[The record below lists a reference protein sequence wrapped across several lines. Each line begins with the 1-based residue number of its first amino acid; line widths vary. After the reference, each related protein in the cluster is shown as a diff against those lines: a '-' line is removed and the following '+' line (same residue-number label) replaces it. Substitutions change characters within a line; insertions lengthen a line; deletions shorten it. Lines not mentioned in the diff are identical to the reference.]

1 VRPPPDATRTLE
13 QPQLTPISFFAL
25 AARTL
30 RITTTVHVRRSPP
43 TLLPSIFCPDQ
54 PCLGCLTAAYTKLA
68 ALPEALK
75 DANTAISLD
84 PKFVKAYIRKSLV
97 LSGMRDYTKAIEA
110 CAEATDADADKKHT
124 REIETQIR
132 KCYELQQQERA
143 GETEQQTLE
152 RAMKDPEVAVSAR
165 LCRSY
170 LLAASH
176 IILTPPLPL
185 SRLSPL
191 HSKSCKTLVRHC
203 PRSLFPRTPTRPLTR
218 LMPLLLASVM
228 RNILEQAQSD
238 PRALQDHMKSPLIR
252 QKIMKLEAAGVIR
265 LGSR

>member
-1 VRPPPDATRTLE
+1 
-13 QPQLTPISFFAL
+13 
-25 AARTL
+25 
-30 RITTTVHVRRSPP
+30 VHVRRSPP

-176 IILTPPLPL
+176 IILTPPPAALTAVSPPQQIMQDPGASLPPL
-185 SRLSPL
+185 FIPSHANPPTDTPHAPPPRLSY
-191 HSKSCKTLVRHC
+191 
-203 PRSLFPRTPTRPLTR
+203 
-218 LMPLLLASVM
+218 
-228 RNILEQAQSD
+228 AQH
-238 PRALQDHMKSPLIR
+238 P
-252 QKIMKLEAAGVIR
+252 
-265 LGSR
+265 